1 MVLREAIQKKIGVKK
16 RLDTVFGTIQIIRYA
31 KRRFWQKQTE
41 QVPKEREDKILEMES
56 NKDSLKARISTTT
69 NHVTNLEHTIE
80 SIRSEFKAQESKIKG
95 KRAEQAQ
102 INREIKAMKSS
113 GADRYVLKVNMLKI
127 LRQIFWERLHLWV
140 RTVLY
145 SETLSRKFDLKSLFH
160 L

>member
-1 MVLREAIQKKIGVKK
+1 MAIQK
-16 RLDTVFGTIQIIRYA
+16 IRQTDGDAIA
-31 KRRFWQKQTE
+31 KAA
-41 QVPKEREDKILEMES
+41 KEREDKILEMES

-113 GADRYVLKVNMLKI
+113 GTDRYVSQLVENFETNI
-127 LRQIFWERLHLWV
+127 LGEVTSGCVLRLI
-140 RTVLY
+140 
-145 SETLSRKFDLKSLFH
+145 
-160 L
+160 

>member
-1 MVLREAIQKKIGVKK
+1 MAIQK
-16 RLDTVFGTIQIIRYA
+16 IRQTDGDAIA
-31 KRRFWQKQTE
+31 KAA
-41 QVPKEREDKILEMES
+41 KEREDKILEMES

-113 GADRYVLKVNMLKI
+113 GTDRYVRVNMLKI
-127 LRQIFWERLHLWV
+127 LRQIYFGRGYIWV
-140 RTVLY
+140 HTDLY